1 MEDIVAIK
9 RQSFKRIGTRGTEV
23 EYIEKYF
30 LELVRLWPDYWMKVD
45 ELKRE
50 FLKDANRKPKEN
62 KKPTDKTSSPQIKL
76 PSTTTAAKK
85 PKPATILPVNA
96 NSNNVKM
103 KAIELTATEKS
114 TNKAPIVKTEK
125 RLSDITSK
133 VTGAS
138 TISAVISTV
147 AMAPADMKSS
157 STANASNKV
166 R

>member
-1 MEDIVAIK
+1 MEDIVALK
-9 RQSFKRIGTRGTEV
+9 RQSFKRMGIRSTEV

-30 LELVRLWPDYWMKVD
+30 AELVRLWPDFWMKVD

-62 KKPTDKTSSPQIKL
+62 KKPTDKTSSAQIKL
-76 PSTTTAAKK
+76 PTTTTAAKK

-96 NSNNVKM
+96 NNNNVKV
-103 KAIELTATEKS
+103 KAIELAATEKS
-114 TNKAPIVKTEK
+114 TNRAPIAKTEK

-133 VTGAS
+133 MTS
-138 TISAVISTV
+138 TSAMTAVVSTV
-147 AMAPADMKSS
+147 AMMPADMKSS
-157 STANASNKV
+157 STANASIKV